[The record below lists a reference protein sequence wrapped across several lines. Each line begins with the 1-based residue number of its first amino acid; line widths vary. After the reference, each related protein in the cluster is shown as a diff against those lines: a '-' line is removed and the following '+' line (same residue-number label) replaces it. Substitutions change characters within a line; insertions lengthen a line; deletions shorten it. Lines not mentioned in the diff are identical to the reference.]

1 MAVFLFGALESAS
14 AAKHIQVAHS
24 VRPALVFDGWRFRHY
39 PFDQQQAPTF
49 RKRLATISEDHR
61 TVFIAPIMN
70 HTLEDNGVGDGRNR
84 IEDIARQEARPI
96 TDAHAF
102 ADDRSPFRRT

>member
-1 MAVFLFGALESAS
+1 MAVFLFGALESAR
-14 AAKHIQVAHS
+14 AAKHIPVAHS

-49 RKRLATISEDHR
+49 RKRLATILEDHR
-61 TVFIAPIMN
+61 TAFIVPIMN